1 MGLIHKYRMHCCKK
15 QSVDFIYCCCWAVIV
30 RYVVGPSLFTDS
42 TLVSKTVFK
51 NVCVAGMAVRLNM
64 SLASLC
70 SHVHKST
77 YNDCKPKTHRPEK
90 SAAAS
95 LRPHLRLR
103 TSRRRSSH
111 VVPICHR
118 LQRYGWIALLLLRNK
133 RSVVVLVTCSE
144 NAALT

>member
-1 MGLIHKYRMHCCKK
+1 MGHIHKYSMQSCKK
-15 QSVDFIYCCCWAVIV
+15 QSTDFIYCCCWAVIV

-42 TLVSKTVFK
+42 ILVSKTVFK

-90 SAAAS
+90 PAAAY
-95 LRPHLRLR
+95 LRLQLQLH
-103 TSRRRSSH
+103 TSRWRSSQLINDWWCILS
-111 VVPICHR
+111 ICHWQQMHR
-118 LQRYGWIALLLLRNK
+118 CIALLLFQNK
-133 RSVVVLVTCSE
+133 GSVCE
-144 NAALT
+144 